1 MDLVNTVTVKL
12 WKKDI
17 GYLIWDEKLG
27 LASFQYDES
36 FVPSGRQVAPLTMPL
51 SNSVFQFP
59 ELSRATYQGL
69 PGCFADSL
77 PDKYGNQL
85 MEQWRIS
92 KGKSLLNP
100 LEKLSFIGTRGMGAL
115 EYHPSTYPM
124 GTSEAV
130 EIDSLI
136 EVAKEIL
143 SQRSSVAI
151 QHSKD
156 DPSKEEALRHLISVG
171 TSAGGARS
179 KALIAYNQEKQEIR
193 SGQVKAPKG
202 FKYYLIKFDGISQ
215 SDKEDKDPLGFGVM
229 EYVYHLMAKDAG
241 ITMSPCLLYRENGR
255 SHFMTERFDRLE
267 NGEKVHM
274 QSLCAMA
281 HHDFNLARATGY
293 EQAFQTCRDLN
304 LPISD
309 FDQLFRRMV
318 FNVMA
323 RNQDDH
329 TKNIAF
335 LMDKDGK
342 WRLAPAFDICFSYNP
357 KGDWTS
363 RHQMTLGGKSDD
375 FTKNDL
381 ITIATL
387 FDIKNHENIIHQVMD
402 AVSSWR
408 KHSVEHGVSPINIDH
423 IEKHF
428 RMKW

>member
-1 MDLVNTVTVKL
+1 MNAVTVKL

-17 GYLIWDEKLG
+17 GYLIWDESLG

-36 FVPSGRQVAPLTMPL
+36 FVPSGRQIAPLTMPL
-51 SNSVFQFP
+51 SNTIFKFP

-77 PDKYGNQL
+77 PDKYGNQI

-92 KGKSLLNP
+92 KGKSRLNP

-115 EYHPSTYPM
+115 EYHPSTHRR
-124 GTSEAV
+124 GSSESL

-136 EVAKEIL
+136 QVAKEIL
-143 SQRSSVAI
+143 SQRSLVAI

-179 KALIAYNQEKQEIR
+179 KALIAYNSEKQEIR

-215 SDKEDKDPLGFGVM
+215 SDKEDNDPLGFGIM
-229 EYVYHLMAKDAG
+229 EYVYHLMAKEAEID
-241 ITMSPCLLYRENGR
+241 ISNCLLYRENDR

-281 HHDFNLARATGY
+281 HQDFNLARATGY

-318 FNVMA
+318 FNVIA

-335 LMDKDGK
+335 LMDKYGK

-357 KGDWTS
+357 IGDWTS
-363 RHQMTLGGKSDD
+363 RHQMTICGKADN

-387 FDIKNHENIIHQVMD
+387 FDIKKPEDIIHQVSD

-408 KHSVEHGVSPINIDH
+408 KHSAEHGVSPINTNH